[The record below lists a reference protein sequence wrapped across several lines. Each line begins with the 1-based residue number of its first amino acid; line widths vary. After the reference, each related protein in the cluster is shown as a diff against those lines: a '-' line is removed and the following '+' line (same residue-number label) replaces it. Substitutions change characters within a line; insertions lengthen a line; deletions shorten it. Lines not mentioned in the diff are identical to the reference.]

1 MQIRTQQGSEWRLK
15 FRLDKI
21 SPFVYVFKLLLSTGS
36 PEVYREVEVLEMFF
50 LDGEYSDILSRSAA
64 VEGLNSN
71 VLTCAFSYFI
81 RGRRGEPG
89 GAVGIFFLLSAQ
101 WKDPDVK
108 LLEIRCQEKAASL
121 HIDMQCVERS
131 RITQLNE
138 ALWEIITIPIL

>member
-1 MQIRTQQGSEWRLK
+1 MLPENQFSELLGLMTMQIRTQQGSEWRLK

-21 SPFVYVFKLLLSTGS
+21 SPFVYVFRLLLSTGS

-101 WKDPDVK
+101 
-108 LLEIRCQEKAASL
+108 
-121 HIDMQCVERS
+121 
-131 RITQLNE
+131 
-138 ALWEIITIPIL
+138 